1 MGFIS
6 FAAKLIAL
14 QAELFS
20 QMRIKRM
27 EATLM
32 FWQMNNLVGLYKILM
47 CENCRWSSYLWVFL
61 RTYFFTIPIM
71 LDVLHAQRGFLFSFV
86 GCWSR

>member
-1 MGFIS
+1 MGFVS

-14 QAELFS
+14 QAKLFS

-27 EATLM
+27 EVALM

-47 CENCRWSSYLWVFL
+47 CENY
-61 RTYFFTIPIM
+61 
-71 LDVLHAQRGFLFSFV
+71 G
-86 GCWSR
+86 